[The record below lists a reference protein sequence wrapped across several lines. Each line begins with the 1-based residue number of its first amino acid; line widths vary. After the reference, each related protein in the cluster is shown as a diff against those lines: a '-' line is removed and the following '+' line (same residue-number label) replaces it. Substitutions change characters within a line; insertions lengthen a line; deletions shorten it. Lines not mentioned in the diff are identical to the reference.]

1 MPADRAG
8 APGPPFHIP
17 FPAAIIAACDSW
29 HEVLSM
35 RNKIVSAHDAAA
47 VIRAGDTLATSGF
60 VGIGTPD
67 ELLAALSARFIE
79 TGEPRNLTLVFA
91 AGQGDGKD
99 RGLNRLG
106 HDGLLKRVVGGHWG
120 LIPQVGRLA
129 LENRIEAYNLPQGC
143 ISHLYRD
150 IAAGKPGTLSKIG
163 LGTFV
168 DPRLG
173 GGKIN
178 AVTSEDLVRL
188 MEIDG
193 QEWLFY
199 KAFRIDVAF
208 IRGTTADTH
217 GNITMEREAL
227 TLDNLAMAMAARN
240 SGGVVIAQVERI
252 AKAGSLNPRLV
263 RVPGTLVDCVV
274 VAEPDNHRQTYATAY
289 SAAFAGE
296 IQVPLDSLK
305 PLPLDERK
313 LIARRCA
320 MELPVEGVVNLGIG
334 MPEGVA
340 AVANEERVLDLI
352 TLTAEPGVVGG
363 VPASGLDFGAAY
375 NVEALIDQNQQF
387 DFYDGGGLDLAVLG
401 MAECDAEGN
410 VNVSRFGPKLAGAG
424 GFINIS
430 QTARKLLFAGT
441 FTAGGLEVEARDG
454 RLRIVQEG
462 RARKFRGRVEQ
473 ITFAGRRAAA
483 LGQTV
488 LYVTERCVFELTPA
502 GLRLAEVAPGIDI
515 ARDILAHMD
524 FVPLV
529 DTPALL
535 PACLF
540 EAGVMDLRTRLLAID
555 LTDRVTFD
563 AARSRL
569 FLNFRHLH
577 VRRLEDVERIRE
589 AVQARCREIGRR
601 VATIVNYDGFQLD
614 PDVADAYAQM
624 SREMEAQYYHR
635 VSRYASGAFRRM
647 QLERLLARAEAP
659 TIFETEQEA
668 AAFLQQTAS

>member
-1 MPADRAG
+1 
-8 APGPPFHIP
+8 
-17 FPAAIIAACDSW
+17 
-29 HEVLSM
+29 M

-178 AVTSEDLVRL
+178 AVTSEDLVRM

-289 SAAFAGE
+289 SPAFAGE

-363 VPASGLDFGAAY
+363 VPASGLDFGAA
-375 NVEALIDQNQQF
+375 
-387 DFYDGGGLDLAVLG
+387 
-401 MAECDAEGN
+401 
-410 VNVSRFGPKLAGAG
+410 
-424 GFINIS
+424 
-430 QTARKLLFAGT
+430 
-441 FTAGGLEVEARDG
+441 
-454 RLRIVQEG
+454 
-462 RARKFRGRVEQ
+462 
-473 ITFAGRRAAA
+473 
-483 LGQTV
+483 
-488 LYVTERCVFELTPA
+488 
-502 GLRLAEVAPGIDI
+502 
-515 ARDILAHMD
+515 
-524 FVPLV
+524 
-529 DTPALL
+529 
-535 PACLF
+535 
-540 EAGVMDLRTRLLAID
+540 
-555 LTDRVTFD
+555 
-563 AARSRL
+563 
-569 FLNFRHLH
+569 
-577 VRRLEDVERIRE
+577 
-589 AVQARCREIGRR
+589 
-601 VATIVNYDGFQLD
+601 
-614 PDVADAYAQM
+614 
-624 SREMEAQYYHR
+624 
-635 VSRYASGAFRRM
+635 
-647 QLERLLARAEAP
+647 
-659 TIFETEQEA
+659 
-668 AAFLQQTAS
+668 